1 MLGYLLSPNA
11 YIAAAKEHHERAF
24 AGLVVSWALAFLILL
39 RLATKARADG
49 GRLVAKAQMGM
60 SCYGIF
66 EWYMADEPVKSVLL
80 EFYVGVRMAYMMV
93 SLAWFYWKMVRGEAT
108 TWAEGYRAL
117 DARVNLV
124 GTYFARNLRYSYR
137 MLYYVAAA
145 LWMCHALG
153 LLFFWL
159 WEGAQEQ
166 QDAQKQHGIEGPA
179 IAPNEKAT
187 RMLGLPPKGIT
198 GKVMRK
204 LGLAPVTNEKA
215 AEVLGMRTPPMPR
228 RRRRPSAR
236 TDHNE
241 EEESTYDDES
251 SH

>member
-1 MLGYLLSPNA
+1 MAGYLLSPNA
-11 YIAAAKEHHERAF
+11 YAAAAKEHPERAF
-24 AGLVVSWALAFLILL
+24 AGLVASWALAFLVLL
-39 RLATKARADG
+39 RLATKGRADG
-49 GRLVAKAQMGM
+49 ARLVAKAQTGM

-66 EWYMADEPVKSVLL
+66 EWYMADEPVKSLLL
-80 EFYVGVRMAYMMV
+80 EFYVGVRMAYLTV
-93 SLAWFYWKMVRGEAT
+93 ALAWFYWKMVRGEVA
-108 TWAEGYRAL
+108 TWAQGYRVL

-124 GTYFARNLRYSYR
+124 GLYFARNMRYSYR
-137 MLYYVAAA
+137 TLYYVAAA

-153 LLFFWL
+153 LRLCG
-159 WEGAQEQ
+159 GAQGQ
-166 QDAQKQHGIEGPA
+166 QDSQKQQGIEGPA
-179 IAPNEKAT
+179 IGPNEKAT

-228 RRRRPSAR
+228 RRRRPSSR
-236 TDHNE
+236 PDHNE
-241 EEESTYDDES
+241 EEESTHDDES